1 MTIDEFK
8 AVLAISK
15 LHVVVW
21 KYTTVDGHPVR
32 KYTAALIQEREE
44 DLFDPITDIKAEFV
58 GHTKKSAIKKL
69 KDWYHYEGRKN
80 GNR

>member
-8 AVLAISK
+8 AVVAIGNMQIIAKRDWRKQLYDAFINQDK
-15 LHVVVW
+15 LVFAPRSPIFS
-21 KYTTVDGHPVR
+21 GHTE
-32 KYTAALIQEREE
+32 KAAL
-44 DLFDPITDIKAEFV
+44 
-58 GHTKKSAIKKL
+58 KKL

>member
-8 AVLAISK
+8 
-15 LHVVVW
+15 VVVNISRLEVYV
-21 KYTTVDGHPVR
+21 KKDLRNQMYDAFLNKSG
-32 KYTAALIQEREE
+32 ALIVPTS
-44 DLFDPITDIKAEFV
+44 PIFS